1 MSKIAELSQINQLPG
16 IEKNFLKKTVNDQK
30 NTTSINFGDT
40 IKDFLTTVNDSQKE
54 AGAKAVAVIQGR
66 SENLAEAMASLQES
80 QISFQLMLE
89 IRNKLLESYNEIKRM
104 PV

>member
-1 MSKIAELSQINQLPG
+1 MSKVTELSQINQLAG
-16 IEKNFLKKTVNDQK
+16 LEKNHFKKAGNDNK
-30 NTTSINFGDT
+30 DTPSVNFGDT
-40 IKDFLTTVNDSQKE
+40 IKDFLTTVNNSQKE
-54 AGAKAVAVIQGR
+54 AGAKAADIIQGR

-89 IRNKLLESYNEIKRM
+89 IRNKLIESFNEIKRM

>member
-1 MSKIAELSQINQLPG
+1 MSKIAELSQINQLAG
-16 IEKNFLKKTVNDQK
+16 LEKNHLKKIGNNHKDTPSV
-30 NTTSINFGDT
+30 NFGDT

-54 AGAKAVAVIQGR
+54 ASAKTADVIQGR
-66 SENLAEAMASLQES
+66 TENLAEAMACLQES

-89 IRNKLLESYNEIKRM
+89 IRNKLIESYNEIKRM

>member
-1 MSKIAELSQINQLPG
+1 MSKVAELSQINQLSG
-16 IEKNFLKKTVNDQK
+16 IAKNHLKKTGNDQK
-30 NTTSINFGDT
+30 NTTSVNFGDT

-54 AGAKAVAVIQGR
+54 AGAKTADVIQGR
-66 SENLAEAMASLQES
+66 SENLAEAMACLQES

-89 IRNKLLESYNEIKRM
+89 IRNKLIESFNEIKRM